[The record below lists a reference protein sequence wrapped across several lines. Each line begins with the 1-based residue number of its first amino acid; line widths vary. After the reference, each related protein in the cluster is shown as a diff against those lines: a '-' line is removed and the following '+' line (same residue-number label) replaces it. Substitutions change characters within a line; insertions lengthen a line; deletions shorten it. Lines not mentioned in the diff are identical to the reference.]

1 MESSKLS
8 ACCVCRRARGF
19 TLIEL
24 LVVIAI
30 IAILASLLLPA
41 LARAKEKAKS
51 TQCINNLKQ
60 LGIATLMYANEFE
73 NKIQFEPLPGT
84 VTAGS
89 SWGQILATNTD
100 LTVSNTFVCPTYKP
114 YEWRRWENI
123 YGVRQD
129 PPSNVL
135 AAIRISTLFTKWIL
149 LNTEAVES
157 PSDYLHLA
165 DTTSQGVPYTAM
177 QYQYFRSDDNPGR
190 VHGRHTG
197 KANGLFIDG
206 HVEACTQ
213 QRMGELGIAAEFGTD
228 TKQGYFGD

>member
-1 MESSKLS
+1 MESSKRS
-8 ACCVCRRARGF
+8 PFCRFGRKPGF

-41 LARAKEKAKS
+41 LARAKEKAKA

-73 NKIQFEPLPGT
+73 GKIQFAPL
-84 VTAGS
+84 TATPNT
-89 SWGQILATNTD
+89 SWGLILATNTD
-100 LTVSNTFVCPTYKP
+100 LTASNTFLCPSYKP
-114 YEWRRWENI
+114 FEWVRWENI
-123 YGVRQD
+123 YGVQE
-129 PPSNVL
+129 PPTNVL
-135 AAIRISTLFTKWIL
+135 AAIRIGPLFEKWIL

-165 DTTSQGVPYTAM
+165 DTTSQGAVYTAM
-177 QYQYFRSDDNPGR
+177 QYHYFKSGDDPGR

-197 KANGLFIDG
+197 KANGLFLDG
-206 HVEACTQ
+206 HVEACGK
-213 QRMGELGIAAEFGTD
+213 QRMGELGIAAEFGID
-228 TKQGYFGD
+228 TKTGYFGD